1 MLLFLFYSGM
11 VYDFDIMLQRRKEI
25 NSRRRRRKNVDIIND
40 SDDIIA
46 ELIQEMKQAADVCSL
61 ISFIYLHYLIYTFK
75 RMIVS

>member
-1 MLLFLFYSGM
+1 M

-61 ISFIYLHYLIYTFK
+61 IAYICI
-75 RMIVS
+75 I